1 MILKSYIY
9 TAFKKYTLDAINRG
23 NKEMICT
30 KAYCRISTLT
40 KLHQEILNEY
50 NPTVHK
56 MRFDLLC
63 KYYVE
68 EVAREFHQHFIQTI
82 IITEAQSLLLF
93 SKIGQYLEP
102 EKIS

>member
-1 MILKSYIY
+1 MKLTLLLIATLDDDVTI
-9 TAFKKYTLDAINRG
+9 KKYVFN
-23 NKEMICT
+23 
-30 KAYCRISTLT
+30 S

-63 KYYVE
+63 RNYVE
-68 EVAREFHQHFIQTI
+68 EVAQEFHQQFVQTI

-93 SKIGQYLEP
+93 SKLSQYITP
-102 EKIS
+102 EKIN